1 MKGNLVT
8 AVAGIAAELLVEPV
22 ANVINDNVIHQLIR
36 AVFSKDISK
45 LDEIRHREALQI
57 KDNEERGSS

>member
-8 AVAGIAAELLVEPV
+8 AVAGIAAELLVEPA